1 MEKLKKAKEYYLLLV
16 FFVGLIWTVFKFY
29 QAYLDT
35 NEEIRN
41 RLNTTQQM
49 SLKSVIWNDNIP
61 LGERMTACDTYL
73 GQGYNSLTKKHCEK
87 ILKESE

>member
-1 MEKLKKAKEYYLLLV
+1 VEKLKKAKEFYLLLV
-16 FFVGLIWTVFKFY
+16 FFISLIWGLFKLY

-35 NEEIRN
+35 NEEILD